1 MCCGGCWCPKCI
13 AAKIGAAVFGALAL
27 TVLGGTLASQI
38 SSKPDFVTT
47 AGMYL
52 VGIALCFAAKK
63 LMWCC
68 CCCCDE
74 TPAKRKK

>member
-1 MCCGGCWCPKCI
+1 MMCWCPKCI

-27 TVLGGTLASQI
+27 TVLGGTLASQM
-38 SSKPDFVTT
+38 KPTPDFVTT

-52 VGIALCFAAKK
+52 VGIVLLFVAKK
-63 LMWCC
+63 LKWC

-74 TPAKRKK
+74 KMAKRRK